1 YGLFFCKGKYL
12 TIYDAEDVPDS
23 DQLKKVVALFR
34 KLPKDY
40 IVLQGALNYFN
51 KNENLLTRMFTLEYS
66 YWFDYMLPGLQSLD
80 VPIPL

>member
-1 YGLFFCKGKYL
+1 
-12 TIYDAEDVPDS
+12 S

-80 VPIPL
+80 VPIPLGGTSNHFKLDKLIE